1 MPDFRFSRDEE
12 GLRERAR
19 DVRERAVLPFLRARG
34 LDRPLSREEVRAL
47 FKLTLPLGY
56 PGTVVP
62 RAEGG
67 AGLDHV
73 ALGLTIEE
81 LVPAVG
87 FLGPHVATRQ
97 IAFLGA
103 PEHKRR
109 YLEAMLAAELIGCVA
124 ITEPH
129 VGSDAGSV
137 GMTAERRG
145 ARYLLNGTK
154 AWLAFGSVADLA
166 TVLVSTDPAK
176 GSRGLSRLIVDLDY
190 SRLDVRPLGTLGD
203 RLVPFVEL
211 VFKDYEVP
219 VENLIGG
226 EGEGLR
232 LTLGPIQASR
242 ASMATHAVGLAQ
254 AAIDAAVTYVK
265 ERQQF
270 GRPIGSFQ
278 LVQGA
283 LADMIAET
291 DAARLLA
298 YRVWSMIDRGEAC
311 AREASI
317 AKLYATESAVRVT
330 SRAIQLHGANGVSD
344 CYPVERYFRD
354 ARMLTFP
361 DGTSEVHQLLIGR
374 GATGLDAFRG

>member
-1 MPDFRFSRDEE
+1 MTPAPLSP
-12 GLRERAR
+12 GPPALREHAR
-19 DVRERAVLPFLRARG
+19 DVRERAVLPFLRSRG

-62 RAEGG
+62 AAEGG

-73 ALGLTIEE
+73 ALGVTIEE
-81 LVPAVG
+81 LAPALG

-97 IAFLGA
+97 IAFLGTA
-103 PEHKRR
+103 EHKRR
-109 YLEAMLAAELIGCVA
+109 YLAGMLAAELIGCVA
-124 ITEPH
+124 ITEPG

-145 ARYLLNGTK
+145 ARYVLNGTK

-166 TVLVSTDPAK
+166 TVLVATDPAR
-176 GSRGLSRLIVDLDY
+176 GARGLSRLIVDLDY
-190 SRLDVRPLGTLGD
+190 SRLEVRPIGTLGD

-211 VFKDYEVP
+211 GFRDYEVP
-219 VENLIGG
+219 VDNLIGR

-254 AAIDAAVTYVK
+254 AAIDSAVGYVK
-265 ERQQF
+265 ERRQF
-270 GRPIGSFQ
+270 GRPVGGFQ
-278 LVQGA
+278 LVQGM
-283 LADMIAET
+283 LANMIAET

-298 YRVWSMIDRGEAC
+298 YRVWSMIDAGLDC

-317 AKLYATESAVRVT
+317 AKLFATESAVRVT
-330 SRAIQLHGANGVSD
+330 SQAIQLHGANGVSD
-344 CYPVERYFRD
+344 RYPAERYFRD
-354 ARMLTFP
+354 SRMLTFP

-374 GATGLDAFRG
+374 AATGLDAFRG

>member
-1 MPDFRFSRDEE
+1 MTPAPLSP
-12 GLRERAR
+12 GPPALREHAR
-19 DVRERAVLPFLRARG
+19 DVRERAVLPFLRSRG

-62 RAEGG
+62 AAEGG

-73 ALGLTIEE
+73 ALGVTIEE
-81 LVPAVG
+81 LAPALG

-97 IAFLGA
+97 IAFLGTA
-103 PEHKRR
+103 EHKRR
-109 YLEAMLAAELIGCVA
+109 YLAGMLAAELIGCVA
-124 ITEPH
+124 ITEPG

-145 ARYLLNGTK
+145 ARYVLNGTK
-154 AWLAFGSVADLA
+154 AWLAFGSEADLA
-166 TVLVSTDPAK
+166 TVLVATDPAR
-176 GSRGLSRLIVDLDY
+176 GARGLSRLIVDLDY
-190 SRLDVRPLGTLGD
+190 SRLEVRPIGTLGD

-211 VFKDYEVP
+211 GFRDYEVP
-219 VENLIGG
+219 VDNLIGR

-254 AAIDAAVTYVK
+254 AAIDSAVGYVK
-265 ERQQF
+265 ERRQF
-270 GRPIGSFQ
+270 GRPVGGFQ
-278 LVQGA
+278 LVQGM
-283 LADMIAET
+283 LANMIAET

-298 YRVWSMIDRGEAC
+298 YRVWSMIDAGLDC

-317 AKLYATESAVRVT
+317 AKLFATESAVRVT
-330 SRAIQLHGANGVSD
+330 SQAIQLHGANGVSD
-344 CYPVERYFRD
+344 RYPAERYFRD
-354 ARMLTFP
+354 SRMLTFP

-374 GATGLDAFRG
+374 AATGLDAFRG

>member
-1 MPDFRFSRDEE
+1 MLAQPPCRCNDSAGCRLTADARDRRREASGLVVQWAPLE
-12 GLRERAR
+12 AHPVPEHVPSSEHPALRERAR
-19 DVRERAVLPFLRARG
+19 DVRERDVLPFLRARG
-34 LDRPLSREEVRAL
+34 FDRPLSREEVRAV

-62 RAEGG
+62 ASEGG

-73 ALGLTIEE
+73 ALGVTIEE
-81 LVPAVG
+81 LVPALG

-97 IAFLGA
+97 IAFLGSPA
-103 PEHKRR
+103 QKRR
-109 YLEAMLAAELIGCVA
+109 YLDAMLAAEIIGCVA
-124 ITEPH
+124 ITEPD

-145 ARYLLNGTK
+145 AHYVLNGTK

-166 TVLVSTDPAK
+166 TVLVSTDPSK
-176 GSRGLSRLIVDLDY
+176 GSRGLSRLVVELDH
-190 SRLDVRPLGTLGD
+190 SRLDVRPVGTLGD

-211 VFKDYEVP
+211 GFQDYEVP
-219 VENLIGG
+219 ADNLIGG

-254 AAIDAAVTYVK
+254 AAIDAAVEYVK
-265 ERQQF
+265 ERRQF
-270 GRPIGSFQ
+270 GRPVGSFQ

-283 LADMIAET
+283 LAEMIAET

-298 YRVWSMIDRGEAC
+298 YRAWSVA
-311 AREASI
+311 
-317 AKLYATESAVRVT
+317 
-330 SRAIQLHGANGVSD
+330 
-344 CYPVERYFRD
+344 
-354 ARMLTFP
+354 
-361 DGTSEVHQLLIGR
+361 
-374 GATGLDAFRG
+374 

>member
-1 MPDFRFSRDEE
+1 MPDHTFSSEHLT
-12 GLRERAR
+12 LREHAR

-34 LDRPLSREEVRAL
+34 FDRPLSRDEVRAL

-62 RAEGG
+62 ASEGG

-73 ALGLTIEE
+73 ALGITIEE
-81 LVPAVG
+81 LVSALG

-97 IAFLGA
+97 IAFLGSPA
-103 PEHKRR
+103 HKRR
-109 YLEAMLAAELIGCVA
+109 YLDAMLAAELIGCVA
-124 ITEPH
+124 ITEPG

-145 ARYLLNGTK
+145 ARYVLNGTK

-166 TVLVSTDPAK
+166 TVLVATDPAK

-190 SRLDVRPLGTLGD
+190 SRLDVRPVGTLGD

-211 VFKDYEVP
+211 GFRDYEVP
-219 VENLIGG
+219 AENLIGG

-254 AAIDAAVTYVK
+254 AAIDAAVEYVR

-278 LVQGA
+278 LVQAA
-283 LADMIAET
+283 LAEMIAET

-298 YRVWSMIDRGEAC
+298 YRAWSMIDRGLAC

-344 CYPVERYFRD
+344 RYPVERYFRD

-361 DGTSEVHQLLIGR
+361 DGTSEIHQLLIGR
-374 GATGLDAFRG
+374 HATGLDAFR